1 MAASYTDAKT
11 TQNLCRVI
19 DPTFTCTTPGN
30 SIQSPKGTRLPVT
43 PKVKASAN
51 VRYTWDVGNI
61 SPYLQGLIAYQDDA
75 TSDLRVADAE
85 LLGKLPSY
93 VTLNLA
99 GGWEWKNFT
108 TELFVDNVTDERAEI
123 SRTVACSV
131 CYNRTYAIIAPPRT
145 VGVRFGS
152 KF

>member
-1 MAASYTDAKT
+1 VASGLRQRIVTALALAA
-11 TQNLCRVI
+11 LVI
-19 DPTFTCTTPGN
+19 GILFWMPPAAA
-30 SIQSPKGTRLPVT
+30 V
-43 PKVKASAN
+43 
-51 VRYTWDVGNI
+51 
-61 SPYLQGLIAYQDDA
+61 
-75 TSDLRVADAE
+75 VA
-85 LLGKLPSY
+85 
-93 VTLNLA
+93 VVVVVLA